1 MSANSISTSESL
13 SEKQFVF
20 WTWLIVGAGLAL
32 RLTDLGFSYSND
44 ELSALSRVRFD
55 SFRDLVDNGFYVDGH
70 PGGIQVFLFYWVKL
84 FGMSEWAVRLP
95 FALSSGLGI
104 WFSIRVFRLWFGNTA
119 GLLTGASVAL
129 LAFPLLFSQIARPY
143 GSGLTFS
150 MIMLYYWTRL
160 LFDDKSAAKSA
171 FLYSI
176 FAAAC
181 MYNHYFSFLLALIV
195 GITGL
200 FYIKRRNMWLYLG
213 AGFLAALL
221 FSPHIYITLNHLSI
235 GGVGLWLAPPS
246 WSWPALHVLH
256 IFNESLLLFLFV
268 FLIVLAQ
275 FFFRKTTAEK
285 NRYRLLALIF
295 FLLPLTV
302 GFFYSRYINPVLQH
316 SVLLFSFPFLPALF
330 FSFSDNFPRKWA
342 SILVVSV
349 VLAFSVHTIFGFQY
363 FKQQHFGEFRGVAEA
378 IEKWSEEYHDDGI
391 TAAVAVNNPWYLHF
405 YMKNNGEDA
414 IAFSQTDNRG
424 GADLDSLKQILDRCS
439 TPFFIYAWT
448 KPVPPEINDML
459 LARFPCMS
467 ERINFGGLSEA
478 AIYSREHSSACINA
492 WQDTLWVQTKVAG
505 ASSADTASIAY
516 PEYYPGFEGHLT
528 DILPETDSESQ
539 LVAIAEVAAGYANSG
554 ALLVADFQDENGTS
568 IHWVASKFDLFVQEK
583 VQSRVRLSLPLKEKN
598 LFHKKMKLYV
608 WNPKRNSTGVD
619 KVLLILE
626 KQTHGTHVSG
636 ADRD

>member
-1 MSANSISTSESL
+1 MSANSISTSDSL
-13 SEKQFVF
+13 SAKQFVF
-20 WTWLIVGAGLAL
+20 WAWVIVCAGLAL
-32 RLTDLGFSYSND
+32 RITNLGFSYSND

-104 WFSIRVFRLWFGNTA
+104 WFSIRVFRLWFGKTT
-119 GLLTGASVAL
+119 GLLTGATVAL

-160 LFDDKSAAKSA
+160 LFDDKSDFKYA
-171 FLYSI
+171 FLYSV

-200 FYIKRRNMWLYLG
+200 FYIKRGNMWLYLG

-235 GGVGLWLAPPS
+235 GGVGLWLAPPA

-285 NRYRLLALIF
+285 NRYRLLTLIF

-342 SILVVSV
+342 SILVASV
-349 VLAFSVHTIFGFQY
+349 VLVFSVHTIFGFEY

-414 IAFSQTDNRG
+414 IAFAQTDNRG
-424 GADLDSLKQILDRCS
+424 AADLDSLKQILDSCT
-439 TPFFIYAWT
+439 TPYFIYAWT
-448 KPVPPEINDML
+448 KPVPAEINDML
-459 LARFPCMS
+459 QARFTCVL
-467 ERINFGGLSEA
+467 ERINYGGLSEVA
-478 AIYSREHSSACINA
+478 LYSREYSSACINA
-492 WQDTLWVQTKVAG
+492 HLDTLWFQPKVEDN
-505 ASSADTASIAY
+505 SSNDSLSKGY
-516 PEYYPGFEGHLT
+516 PEYYPGFDGHLS
-528 DILPETDSESQ
+528 DILLETDSESQ
-539 LVAIAEVAAGYANSG
+539 LVAIAEVDSGYANSG
-554 ALLVADFQDENGTS
+554 ALLVADFQDDNGRS
-568 IHWVASKFDLFVQEK
+568 IHWIASKFDLFVQEK
-583 VQSRVRLSLPLKEKN
+583 SQSRVRLSLPLKEKN
-598 LFHKKMKLYV
+598 LSQKKMKLYV
-608 WNPKRNSTGVD
+608 WNPKRNPTGVE

-626 KQTHGTHVSG
+626 KQSYGTHI
-636 ADRD
+636 ADAGRD